1 MLWELSYIDWR
12 FLTYST
18 TLILLIKLLY
28 KMRWPILI
36 KIFSPRAY
44 SFIHIQVQN
53 FVSRMPFVTSASNR
67 VSHSHSPCTACGA
80 SRLTALIESCWHAP
94 LVRSPTPSLRTTMC
108 SPPVGGGRCQISF
121 INAISHRGIDSAV
134 GRTQSRART
143 KEFLK
148 QNMRSLIMKICW
160 RAFHYQK

>member
-108 SPPVGGGRCQISF
+108 SPPVGGGGVKSALSMLFPIGESIRPWAAHKVAPGQRSF
-121 INAISHRGIDSAV
+121 
-134 GRTQSRART
+134 
-143 KEFLK
+143 
-148 QNMRSLIMKICW
+148 
-160 RAFHYQK
+160 